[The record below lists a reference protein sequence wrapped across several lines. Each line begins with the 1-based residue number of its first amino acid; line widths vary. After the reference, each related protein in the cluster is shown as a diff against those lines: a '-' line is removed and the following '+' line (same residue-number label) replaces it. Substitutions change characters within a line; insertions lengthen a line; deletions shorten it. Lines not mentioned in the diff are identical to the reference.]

1 MQKIC
6 IIGGGLTG
14 LTTALILSKLNAKVD
29 LVAKFEPSNRINDNR
44 TTAISPSNYK
54 SLCSFLSLEDQKIF
68 WPSTNIDLYH
78 EQSDKYHHF
87 MNFKNNGK
95 NIIYILEN
103 KKLIKAI
110 VKKIK
115 SRNKIKIIN
124 KEVKKIDEKNSEIT
138 FKNKKKKY
146 DIIILCTGKKSF
158 LVTNLI
164 GKRIISGHPND
175 IAFTSIVK
183 HNLNINN
190 SKQYFLKE
198 GPMAILP
205 INKKQFSLVWSVSK
219 NLKLETIKN
228 LINHKFKKIFGS
240 NRKLKISKFDFFPI
254 SFSFNVNFFKKNV
267 LVLGESSYNVHPIAG
282 QGFNMI
288 LRDILNLNSHIK
300 EHLELGIQLKDSRIF
315 NRFVSSRKPENLLFG
330 LSINLIHEFFRNNK
344 ISNSIKKIILND
356 LNDIKF
362 LKKLNLRIA
371 DTGIF

>member
-29 LVAKFEPSNRINDNR
+29 LVAKLEPSNRINDNR

-54 SLCSFLSLEDQKIF
+54 SLCNFLSLEDQKMF

-110 VKKIK
+110 VKKVK

-138 FKNKKKKY
+138 FKNKKRKY

-175 IAFTSIVK
+175 IAFTSIVE

-198 GPMAILP
+198 GPME
-205 INKKQFSLVWSVSK
+205 N
-219 NLKLETIKN
+219 
-228 LINHKFKKIFGS
+228 
-240 NRKLKISKFDFFPI
+240 
-254 SFSFNVNFFKKNV
+254 NF
-267 LVLGESSYNVHPIAG
+267 H
-282 QGFNMI
+282 
-288 LRDILNLNSHIK
+288 
-300 EHLELGIQLKDSRIF
+300 
-315 NRFVSSRKPENLLFG
+315 
-330 LSINLIHEFFRNNK
+330 
-344 ISNSIKKIILND
+344 
-356 LNDIKF
+356 
-362 LKKLNLRIA
+362 
-371 DTGIF
+371 

>member
-14 LTTALILSKLNAKVD
+14 LTTALILSKLNVKVD
-29 LVAKFEPSNRINDNR
+29 LVAKLEPSNRINDNR

-54 SLCSFLSLEDQKIF
+54 SLCSFLSPEDEKIF

-124 KEVKKIDEKNSEIT
+124 KEVKKIDEQNSEIT
-138 FKNKKKKY
+138 FKNKKRKY

-175 IAFTSIVK
+175 IAFTSIVE

-219 NLKLETIKN
+219 NLKLEAIKN

-240 NRKLKISKFDFFPI
+240 NKKLKISKFDFFPI

-267 LVLGESSYNVHPIAG
+267 LVMGESSYNVHPIAG

-330 LSINLIHEFFRNNK
+330 LSINLVHKFFRSNK